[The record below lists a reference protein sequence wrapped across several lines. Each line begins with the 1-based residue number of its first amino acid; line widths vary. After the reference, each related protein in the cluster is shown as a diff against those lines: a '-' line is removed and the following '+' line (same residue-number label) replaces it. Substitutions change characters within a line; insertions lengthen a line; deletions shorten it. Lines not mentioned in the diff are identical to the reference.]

1 MILPEICVMADH
13 VLSGF
18 ASPNPWMTG
27 LKGISTALMAVTFW
41 TDSCGG
47 FRIGLGPVLTTIMVT
62 AMIAMKMTM
71 ANTACFFMFGCFVDD
86 FPFAQ
91 LRPFTAT

>member
-1 MILPEICVMADH
+1 MDDRAEGNLD
-13 VLSGF
+13 
-18 ASPNPWMTG
+18 G
-27 LKGISTALMAVTFW
+27 LDGVTFW

-62 AMIAMKMTM
+62 AMMAMKMTM